1 MSRHRVLSMF
11 FSFFQTL
18 VERQTQIMVELKND
32 LQITGSLHSVD
43 QFLNIKLNN
52 VSVADPERCP
62 HLLSVKNCFI
72 RGSAVRYVHL
82 PPSAVDVSQLQ
93 DMCRRESAGSN
104 DRDRK

>member
-1 MSRHRVLSMF
+1 MF

-32 LQITGSLHSVD
+32 LQITGALHSVD

-52 VSVADPERCP
+52 VSVADPEKCP
-62 HLLSVKNCFI
+62 HLLSIKNCFV

-82 PPSAVDVSQLQ
+82 PPSAVDLAQLQ
-93 DMCRRESAGSN
+93 DLCRRESANGQ
-104 DRDRK
+104 DKEKK